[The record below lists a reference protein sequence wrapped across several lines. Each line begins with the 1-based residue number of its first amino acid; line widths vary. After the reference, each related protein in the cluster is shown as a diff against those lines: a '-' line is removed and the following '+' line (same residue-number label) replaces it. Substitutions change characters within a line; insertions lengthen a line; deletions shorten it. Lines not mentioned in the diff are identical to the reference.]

1 MSLVEYKAYD
11 VVERLHQLF
20 INGNINLESYKDQ
33 SGLNAVDEI
42 EASLDMLDKFG
53 QVQKYPNMDRASFDQ
68 ILQYVK
74 TANGI
79 VCLSPNQKAETVTD
93 YFYPNSIRRR
103 VKMKSTTDNES
114 KSEIKTESSKVDPN
128 KGEANKNESN
138 KTELNKADLNK
149 AELHQTVEEWIQKK
163 SKCTSNIRCPEK
175 NIGIRF
181 RVKSETTLK
190 PLPKHTPVLSIR
202 SKQTLL
208 FYNKENAMFIA
219 FSCVWKGENE
229 QQCLESTPTFEIE
242 VEADLTG
249 LCNKQSANNTL
260 VNNSSTNN
268 NSSNNT
274 LVNTELYNLAGKILY
289 QTLDLFAGFA
299 PGTPCSLQWIN

>member
-1 MSLVEYKAYD
+1 
-11 VVERLHQLF
+11 
-20 INGNINLESYKDQ
+20 
-33 SGLNAVDEI
+33 
-42 EASLDMLDKFG
+42 MLDKFG

-103 VKMKSTTDNES
+103 VKMKSVIDNENKIESS
-114 KSEIKTESSKVDPN
+114 KTNVNKTESSKI
-128 KGEANKNESN
+128 
-138 KTELNKADLNK
+138 DLN
-149 AELHQTVEEWIQKK
+149 QTVEEWIQKK

-175 NIGIRF
+175 SIGIRF

-208 FYNKENAMFIA
+208 
-219 FSCVWKGENE
+219 
-229 QQCLESTPTFEIE
+229 
-242 VEADLTG
+242 
-249 LCNKQSANNTL
+249 
-260 VNNSSTNN
+260 
-268 NSSNNT
+268 
-274 LVNTELYNLAGKILY
+274 
-289 QTLDLFAGFA
+289 
-299 PGTPCSLQWIN
+299 